1 MAQPRLPIVYKCGH
15 EIFSMSDAK
24 QNRTL
29 VAWIRENQYCPSC
42 ERINKAANLIER
54 GMTARVGMTS
64 RGYAPLVDGSD
75 KQIAFAET
83 VRYKMWLCTIEA
95 REKCLGKLERGN
107 CTFDAQGV
115 IDKIDEWLSK
125 RNVRWWIDNK
135 DTKWLVELRAIA
147 ENSEWNTLT
156 TASSTTSTSSKTTS
170 APASAS
176 PIGYLGAPS
185 ATTTSKSS
193 SSSTT
198 PQDPITTPLSPTA
211 TVPSTKK

>member
-1 MAQPRLPIVYKCGH
+1 MSRPRLPIVYKCGH
-15 EIFSMSDAK
+15 EIFSMTDAK

-29 VAWIRENQYCPSC
+29 VEWIKENQYCPSC
-42 ERINKAANLIER
+42 ERINKTANLIER

-64 RGYAPLVDGSD
+64 RGYDPLVDGSD

-95 REKCLGKLERGN
+95 KEKCLERLERGN

-115 IDKIDEWLSK
+115 VDKIEEWLSK
-125 RNVRWWIDNK
+125 RNVRWWLDNK

-156 TASSTTSTSSKTTS
+156 TESSTISTSSKKTS
-170 APASAS
+170 SPASES

-193 SSSTT
+193 NSSTT
-198 PQDPITTPLSPTA
+198 PQDPTTTPWLPTA
-211 TVPSTKK
+211 MEPSTKK